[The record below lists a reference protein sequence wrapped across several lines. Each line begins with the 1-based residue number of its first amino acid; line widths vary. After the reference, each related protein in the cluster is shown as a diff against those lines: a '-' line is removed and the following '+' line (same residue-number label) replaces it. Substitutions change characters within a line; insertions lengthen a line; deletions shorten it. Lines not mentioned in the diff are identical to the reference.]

1 MCDVY
6 LVDGR
11 WRVACACTSFLH
23 AMSTGADMER
33 VRVLVHDYD
42 RIKWNYQVLE
52 KEIAVL
58 ETRSN
63 KLAVFMLKPD
73 IREGG
78 IGKLY
83 LRHIDNRDR

>member
-1 MCDVY
+1 
-6 LVDGR
+6 
-11 WRVACACTSFLH
+11 
-23 AMSTGADMER
+23 MER
-33 VRVLVHDYD
+33 VRVMVHDYD

-63 KLAVFMLKPD
+63 KLAVFKPKPD
-73 IREGG
+73 IGEVET
-78 IGKLY
+78 GKLY